1 MGFLIDTDVAIH
13 LRDGEPSVQSRI
25 DAMGGPPKISIVTR
39 VEMEGGVYAQPQ
51 FTSKRRLALAA
62 LLETLAI
69 LPFGPAEADAYRSI
83 VARTGFARRKVSD
96 RMIAATALVHGL
108 TLITMN
114 AADSRDV
121 PDLAIEDW
129 GGTA

>member
-1 MGFLIDTDVAIH
+1 MRFLIDTDVAIH
-13 LRDGEPSVQSRI
+13 LRDGEPVIARRARLIGNSP
-25 DAMGGPPKISIVTR
+25 AISIVTR
-39 VEMEGGVYAQPQ
+39 VELEGGVYARAE
-51 FTSKRRLALAA
+51 FAATRRATVDAFLGVV
-62 LLETLAI
+62 EI
-69 LPFGPAEADAYRSI
+69 LSFGLAEADAYRGI

-114 AADSRDV
+114 AADFRDV